1 MVNKGIFFLTRKKV
15 YFRNGVSKLNNSQNL
30 FCLGRGEE
38 KMTAKIIKGNEIAQQ
53 IREELK
59 QETAQLKEKYNVVPG
74 LVTILVGENPA
85 SMSYVTAKQKTSKEL
100 GFYSIQDNQ
109 PESITEEQL
118 LRLIDKYNKNPKI
131 HGILVQL
138 PLPKHI
144 NEPKVL
150 YAIDPKKDV
159 DGFHPVN
166 VGKLMIGE
174 ADYLPCTPAGIQ
186 QLLIRSG
193 VKTDGAEVVVVGRS
207 NIVGKPIANILLQKQ
222 KGANATVT
230 ICHTGT
236 RDMAF
241 HTKRA
246 DILIVAAGKPK
257 AITANIVKEGAVVID
272 VGVNRIGMTPEGKA
286 KVCGDVD
293 FEAVKEKA
301 SAITPVPGGVGPMTI
316 TMLMVNTVKAAKLA
330 AGIQ

>member
-1 MVNKGIFFLTRKKV
+1 
-15 YFRNGVSKLNNSQNL
+15 
-30 FCLGRGEE
+30 
-38 KMTAKIIKGNEIAQQ
+38 MTAKLINGNEIAQQ

-59 QETAQLKEKYNVVPG
+59 QETARLKEKYDLVPG

-85 SMSYVTAKQKTSKEL
+85 SVSYVTAKQKTSKEL
-100 GFYSIQDNQ
+100 GFYSVQDNQ
-109 PESITEEQL
+109 PATISEEDL
-118 LRLIDKYNKNPKI
+118 LKLIDKYNRDPKI

-144 NEPKVL
+144 NETKIL

-193 VKTDGAEVVVVGRS
+193 VTIDGAEVVVVGRS

-236 RDMAF
+236 KDMAF

-257 AITANIVKEGAVVID
+257 AITADMVKEGAVVID

-286 KVCGDVD
+286 KLCGDVD
-293 FEAVKEKA
+293 FDMVKEKA
-301 SAITPVPGGVGPMTI
+301 SMITPVPGGVGPMTI
-316 TMLMVNTVKAAKLA
+316 TMLMMNTVKAAKLH
-330 AGIQ
+330 GGVS

>member
-1 MVNKGIFFLTRKKV
+1 
-15 YFRNGVSKLNNSQNL
+15 
-30 FCLGRGEE
+30 
-38 KMTAKIIKGNEIAQQ
+38 MTAKLINGNEVAQL

-59 QETAQLKEKYNVVPG
+59 QEVLQLKEKYNVIPG

-85 SMSYVTAKQKTSKEL
+85 SVSYVTAKQKTSKEL
-100 GFYSIQDNQ
+100 GFFSIQDNQ
-109 PESITEEQL
+109 PATTTEEEL
-118 LRLIDKYNKNPKI
+118 LKLIDKYNKDPKI

-144 NEPKVL
+144 HETKIL

-186 QLLIRSG
+186 QLIIRTG
-193 VKTDGAEVVVVGRS
+193 AKIDGAEVVVVGRS

-236 RDMAF
+236 KDMAF

-257 AITANIVKEGAVVID
+257 AIPADMVKEGAVVID

-286 KVCGDVD
+286 KLCGDVD
-293 FEAVKEKA
+293 FDGVKEKA

-316 TMLMVNTVKAAKLA
+316 TMLMMNTVKAAKVA
-330 AGIQ
+330 AGVK

>member
-1 MVNKGIFFLTRKKV
+1 
-15 YFRNGVSKLNNSQNL
+15 
-30 FCLGRGEE
+30 
-38 KMTAKIIKGNEIAQQ
+38 MTAKLINGNEVAQQ

-85 SMSYVTAKQKTSKEL
+85 SVSYVTAKQKTSKEL

-109 PESITEEQL
+109 PATITEEEL
-118 LRLIDKYNKNPKI
+118 LKLIDKYNKDPKI
-131 HGILVQL
+131 NGILVQL

-144 NEPKVL
+144 NETKIL

-193 VKTDGAEVVVVGRS
+193 TKIDGAEVVVVGRS

-236 RDMAF
+236 KDMAF
-241 HTKRA
+241 HTRRA

-257 AITANIVKEGAVVID
+257 AVTVDMVKEGAVVID

-286 KVCGDVD
+286 KLCGDVD
-293 FEAVKEKA
+293 FDAVKEKA

-316 TMLMVNTVKAAKLA
+316 TMLMMNTVKAAKVA

>member
-1 MVNKGIFFLTRKKV
+1 
-15 YFRNGVSKLNNSQNL
+15 
-30 FCLGRGEE
+30 
-38 KMTAKIIKGNEIAQQ
+38 MTAKIISGTEVAKE

-59 QETAQLKEKYNVVPG
+59 REVAELKEKHNVTPG
-74 LVTILVGENPA
+74 LVTILVGEDPA
-85 SMSYVTAKQKTSKEL
+85 SVSYVTAKQRTSHEL

-109 PESITEEQL
+109 PADMAEDEL
-118 LRLIDKYNKNPKI
+118 LKLIDKYNTDPKI

-144 NEPKVL
+144 DEGKVL
-150 YAIDPKKDV
+150 YAIDPRKDV

-174 ADYLPCTPAGIQ
+174 PDYLPCTPAGIQ

-193 VKTDGAEVVVVGRS
+193 AKIEGAEVVVVGRS
-207 NIVGKPIANILLQKQ
+207 NIVGKPIANILLQKRE
-222 KGANATVT
+222 GANATVT
-230 ICHTGT
+230 VCHTRT
-236 RDMAF
+236 KDMAF
-241 HTKRA
+241 HTRRA

-257 AITANIVKEGAVVID
+257 AVTADMVKGGAVVID
-272 VGVNRIGMTPEGKA
+272 VGVNRIGKTPEGKA
-286 KVCGDVD
+286 ILCGDVD

-316 TMLMVNTVKAAKLA
+316 TMLMMNTVRAAKLA
-330 AGIQ
+330 AGIS

>member
-1 MVNKGIFFLTRKKV
+1 
-15 YFRNGVSKLNNSQNL
+15 
-30 FCLGRGEE
+30 
-38 KMTAKIIKGNEIAQQ
+38 MTAKIISGTEVARQ
-53 IREELK
+53 IREELAK
-59 QETAQLKEKYNVVPG
+59 EVAALKEKQNVVPG

-85 SMSYVTAKQKTSKEL
+85 SVSYVTGKQKTAKEL
-100 GFYSIQDNQ
+100 GFYSVQDSQ
-109 PESITEEQL
+109 PGDMDEANL
-118 LRLIDKYNKNPKI
+118 LHLIDRYNQDPKI

-144 NEPKVL
+144 NETKVL

-159 DGFHPVN
+159 DAFHPVN

-193 VKTDGAEVVVVGRS
+193 VKIDGAEVVVVGRS
-207 NIVGKPIANILLQKQ
+207 NIVGKPIANMLIQKQ

-236 RDMAF
+236 MDMAF
-241 HTKRA
+241 HTRRA

-257 AITANIVKEGAVVID
+257 AITAEMVKEGAVVID
-272 VGVNRIGMTPEGKA
+272 VGVNRIGMTKEGKA
-286 KVCGDVD
+286 LLCGDVD
-293 FEAVKEKA
+293 FETIKEKA
-301 SAITPVPGGVGPMTI
+301 GAITPVPGGVGPMTI
-316 TMLMVNTVKAAKLA
+316 TMLMANTVKAAKLA
-330 AGIQ
+330 AGALTAR

>member
-1 MVNKGIFFLTRKKV
+1 
-15 YFRNGVSKLNNSQNL
+15 
-30 FCLGRGEE
+30 
-38 KMTAKIIKGNEIAQQ
+38 MTAQLISGSEIARQ

-59 QETAQLKEKYNVVPG
+59 EETARLRENFAVAPG
-74 LVTILVGENPA
+74 LVTILVGQNPA
-85 SMSYVTAKQKTSKEL
+85 SMSYVTAKQKASKEL
-100 GFYSIQDNQ
+100 GFHSIQENQ
-109 PESITEEQL
+109 PESITEADL
-118 LRLIDKYNKNPKI
+118 LALIDGYNRDPKI

-144 NEPKVL
+144 NETKVL

-166 VGKLMIGE
+166 VGKMMIGE

-207 NIVGKPIANILLQKQ
+207 NIVGKPITNILLQKQ

-236 RDMAF
+236 RDIAF
-241 HTKRA
+241 HTRRA

-257 AITANIVKEGAVVID
+257 AITAEMVKEGAVVID
-272 VGVNRIGMTPEGKA
+272 VGVNRIGMTPDGKA
-286 KVCGDVD
+286 RLCGDVD
-293 FEAVKEKA
+293 FDAVKEKA
-301 SAITPVPGGVGPMTI
+301 SLITPVPGGVGPMTI
-316 TMLMVNTVKAAKLA
+316 TMLMLNTVKAAKLA
-330 AGIQ
+330 AGIE